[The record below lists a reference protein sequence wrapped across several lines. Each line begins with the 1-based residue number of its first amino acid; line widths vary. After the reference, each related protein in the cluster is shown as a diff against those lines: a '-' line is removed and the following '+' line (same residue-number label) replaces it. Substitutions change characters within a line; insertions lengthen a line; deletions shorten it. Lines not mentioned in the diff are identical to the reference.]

1 MNNRLHTYFDRTR
14 VGRRDYFRQLIFLTF
29 APISILLFSLHL
41 FGSYGL
47 TIKPALVCSASF
59 VVVSAVSLI
68 VYLVKGPKRLKYI
81 MSAFLFSLIIIQNV
95 RLLLL
100 ASMGQH
106 DPMLTTV
113 NITVCYI
120 IVLIA
125 SISMLPR
132 ISLVCTCINIISM
145 FLCHYL
151 TDNSMYGQLLVIFGF
166 MSIATTVFGFVA
178 NKLIREQQMELDDYA
193 NTIDQVL
200 NVFNMRKNE
209 LLALLKLAKAQ
220 DNTAVYDKELVAQ
233 LDNNT
238 LQNIIKVAS
247 LIEHMQAC
255 QRKELG
261 ERFPMLTPA
270 ELDVCR
276 LVEQGLT
283 LKDISTALGKSVSN
297 VSTVRGNIRKKL
309 GLAQDDDL
317 RNALLDKHA
326 LEIENDL
333 NDK

>member
-1 MNNRLHTYFDRTR
+1 MNNRLHTYFDRTK

-29 APISILLFSLHL
+29 APISILLFGLHL
-41 FGSYGL
+41 VSFYGL
-47 TIKPALVCSASF
+47 TIKPALACSTF
-59 VVVSAVSLI
+59 YVLVSAVSLI
-68 VYLVKGPKRLKYI
+68 VYIVKGPKKLKYI
-81 MSAFLFSLIIIQNV
+81 MSAFLLSLIIIQNV
-95 RLLLL
+95 RLLVL
-100 ASMGQH
+100 ASFGFH
-106 DPMLTTV
+106 DPMLTTI

-120 IVLIA
+120 LVLIA
-125 SISMLPR
+125 NISILPR

-145 FLCHYL
+145 FLCHYI
-151 TDNSMYGQLLVIFGF
+151 TDNSMYSQLLVIFGF
-166 MSIATTVFGFVA
+166 TSVATTVFGFVA
-178 NKLIREQQMELDDYA
+178 NKLLREQQMELDDYA

-220 DNTAVYDKELVAQ
+220 DTTAVYDKELMAQ

-238 LQNIIKVAS
+238 LHNIIKVANQ
-247 LIEHMQAC
+247 IEHIQAC
-255 QRKELG
+255 QRKDMS

-283 LKDISTALGKSVSN
+283 LKDISTALGKSASN

-317 RNALLDKHA
+317 RSALLDNK
-326 LEIENDL
+326 N
-333 NDK
+333 

>member
-1 MNNRLHTYFDRTR
+1 MNNRLHIYFDRTR

-29 APISILLFSLHL
+29 APISILLFGLHL
-41 FGSYGL
+41 LGSYGL
-47 TIKPALVCSASF
+47 TIKPALACSAF
-59 VVVSAVSLI
+59 YVLVSAVSLI
-68 VYLVKGPKRLKYI
+68 VYIVKGPKRLKYI

-95 RLLLL
+95 RLLVL
-100 ASMGQH
+100 ASMGLH

-120 IVLIA
+120 LVLIA

-132 ISLVCTCINIISM
+132 ISLVVTCINIISM
-145 FLCHYL
+145 FLCRYL
-151 TDNSMYGQLLVIFGF
+151 TDNSMYSQLLVIFGF
-166 MSIATTVFGFVA
+166 VSIATTAFGFVA
-178 NKLIREQQMELDDYA
+178 DKLLREQQMELDDYA

-220 DNTAVYDKELVAQ
+220 DTTAVYDKEMMAQ

-247 LIEHMQAC
+247 QIEHMQAC
-255 QRKELG
+255 QRKEMH
-261 ERFPMLTPA
+261 ERFPMLTPT

-276 LVEQGLT
+276 LVEQGLAIN
-283 LKDISTALGKSVSN
+283 DIAKTLGKSTSN
-297 VSTVRGNIRKKL
+297 VSTVRGNIRRKL
-309 GLAQDDDL
+309 MLSQDVDL
-317 RNALLDKHA
+317 RRALLNYK
-326 LEIENDL
+326 NV
-333 NDK
+333 

>member
-1 MNNRLHTYFDRTR
+1 MLGILRLGVGSVTNCIYSKRTKKAEVYNER
-14 VGRRDYFRQLIFLTF
+14 FPLIPYNYTKCATVGL
-29 APISILLFSLHL
+29 SL
-41 FGSYGL
+41 YGG
-47 TIKPALVCSASF
+47 
-59 VVVSAVSLI
+59 
-68 VYLVKGPKRLKYI
+68 Y
-81 MSAFLFSLIIIQNV
+81 
-95 RLLLL
+95 
-100 ASMGQH
+100 

-120 IVLIA
+120 LVLIG
-125 SISMLPR
+125 SISILPR

-145 FLCHYL
+145 FLCHYI
-151 TDNSMYGQLLVIFGF
+151 TDNSMYSQLLVIFGF
-166 MSIATTVFGFVA
+166 TSVATTVLGFVA
-178 NKLIREQQMELDDYA
+178 NKLLREQQMELDDYA

-220 DNTAVYDKELVAQ
+220 DTTAVYDKELMAQ
-233 LDNNT
+233 LDKKT
-238 LQNIIKVAS
+238 LHNIIKVANQ
-247 LIEHMQAC
+247 IEHIQAC
-255 QRKELG
+255 QRKDMS

-283 LKDISTALGKSVSN
+283 LKDISTALGKSASN

-317 RNALLDKHA
+317 RSALLDNK
-326 LEIENDL
+326 N
-333 NDK
+333 

>member
-1 MNNRLHTYFDRTR
+1 M
-14 VGRRDYFRQLIFLTF
+14 GRRDYFRQLIFLTF
-29 APISILLFSLHL
+29 APISILLFGLHL
-41 FGSYGL
+41 VSFYGL
-47 TIKPALVCSASF
+47 TIKPALACSTF
-59 VVVSAVSLI
+59 YVLVSAVSLI
-68 VYLVKGPKRLKYI
+68 VYIVKGPKKLKYI
-81 MSAFLFSLIIIQNV
+81 MSAFLLSLIIIQNV
-95 RLLLL
+95 RLLVL
-100 ASMGQH
+100 ASFGFH
-106 DPMLTTV
+106 DPMLTTI

-120 IVLIA
+120 LVLIA
-125 SISMLPR
+125 NISILPR

-145 FLCHYL
+145 FLCHYI
-151 TDNSMYGQLLVIFGF
+151 TDNSMYSQLLVIFGF
-166 MSIATTVFGFVA
+166 TSVATTVFGFVA
-178 NKLIREQQMELDDYA
+178 NKLLREQQMELDDYA

-220 DNTAVYDKELVAQ
+220 DTTAVYDKELMAQ

-238 LQNIIKVAS
+238 LHNIIKVANQ
-247 LIEHMQAC
+247 IEHIQAC
-255 QRKELG
+255 QRKDMS

-283 LKDISTALGKSVSN
+283 LKDISTALGKSASN

-317 RNALLDKHA
+317 RSALLDNK
-326 LEIENDL
+326 N
-333 NDK
+333 